1 MGNLDKIT
9 RANAQVWKFNI
20 ASPFSLAD
28 RNIEVLEILQVGN
41 VKRKTKK
48 VSIFV
53 VYSFSLLKM

>member
-28 RNIEVLEILQVGN
+28 PNIEVLEILQVGN
-41 VKRKTKK
+41 VKLRK
-48 VSIFV
+48 
-53 VYSFSLLKM
+53 